1 MGKLR
6 PEAGRLIQGHAA
18 GQAFAGSRGRP
29 GASCA
34 VGALEARSVSETV
47 GTAASEPRPGHCPS
61 DLLVDKDCF
70 VLSALGP
77 LSPVL
82 GDILH
87 S

>member
-1 MGKLR
+1 MRQAR
-6 PEAGRLIQGHAA
+6 PS
-18 GQAFAGSRGRP
+18 QALEDARALPARS
-29 GASCA
+29 
-34 VGALEARSVSETV
+34 GALEARSVSETV